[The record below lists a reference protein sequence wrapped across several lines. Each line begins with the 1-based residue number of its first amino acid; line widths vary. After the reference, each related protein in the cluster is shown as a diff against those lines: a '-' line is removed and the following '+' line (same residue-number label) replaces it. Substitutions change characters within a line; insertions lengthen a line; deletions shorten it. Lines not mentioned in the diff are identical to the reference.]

1 MSVRKRFYKTVSVG
15 EDATGSFIELDGRML
30 RSPAKSQLVVPGHG
44 LAKAIA
50 EEWDSQGDEIDPASM
65 PLFSLAVTVVDRV
78 MPQRPELVREMLAYG
93 GNDLLCYR
101 ADDDE
106 LAAHQHEKW
115 QPWLDWSATRL
126 GASLQVATGIM
137 PVRQPQ
143 AALTAFDAAIE
154 AHDDWE
160 LGMLHRAV
168 ALGGSLVL
176 GLAFLRREMDH
187 AALFEAAF
195 ADELW
200 QVHKWGSD
208 YEAEDRRTA
217 IRDELGEVTRF
228 LDLLRPEA
236 G

>member
-1 MSVRKRFYKTVSVG
+1 
-15 EDATGSFIELDGRML
+15 
-30 RSPAKSQLVVPGHG
+30 
-44 LAKAIA
+44 
-50 EEWDSQGDEIDPASM
+50 
-65 PLFSLAVTVVDRV
+65 
-78 MPQRPELVREMLAYG
+78 
-93 GNDLLCYR
+93 
-101 ADDDE
+101 
-106 LAAHQHEKW
+106 
-115 QPWLDWSATRL
+115 
-126 GASLQVATGIM
+126 
-137 PVRQPQ
+137 VRQPK

-154 AHDDWE
+154 VHDDWE

-200 QVHKWGSD
+200 QVQKWGSD